1 MKIVHVCM
9 GFPVEY
15 PGGITNYVRSLASSQ
30 TDKHEVTVVCN
41 GDPDNKQEGQ
51 GYKIIRYNSPIR
63 NFSLSLNKEDPNIDS
78 FVAILVNENADLYHF
93 HSLLGIDTNFLKK
106 WKNKN
111 YIVSLHDYNTICP
124 RVFMVTGDGEI
135 CRTVKLDACTTCVGY
150 LNQIDILNRISNKFS
165 IPLPRIKS
173 NNVINRN
180 DLFIDFLNRS
190 LMCYP
195 VSKRVG
201 EIFVKAG
208 VDINKCKVIT
218 IGNDSA
224 NTFSS
229 RVPSTESKVQIAFL
243 GTFTR
248 IKGAELFIKMMKEIG
263 TDKFD
268 FNLYGRGDNK
278 LIEIFKNIGG
288 IYHGSYSP
296 NELPSILSNIDI
308 GAVLSIWED
317 NGPQVVMEMINNG
330 IPVLGTSRGGIPDF
344 IRHQETGFI
353 FDPDTELNNAISWLS
368 KMNKEYLTEMMGNI
382 CPLKSP
388 KAHCLEFEQ
397 EIISLCE

>member
-41 GDPDNKQEGQ
+41 GERDYKPEGK

-78 FVAILVNENADLYHF
+78 FVTMLVNESADLYHF
-93 HSLLGIDTNFLKK
+93 HSLLGIDINFLNK

-124 RVFMVTGDGEI
+124 RVFMVRGDGEI
-135 CRTVKLDACTTCVGY
+135 CRSVKLDACTTCVGY
-150 LNQIDILNRISNKFS
+150 LNQIDFLNRISNKFS
-165 IPLPRIKS
+165 IHLPKIKS
-173 NNVINRN
+173 NNVIHRN

-201 EIFVKAG
+201 EIFVNAG
-208 VDINKCKVIT
+208 VNINKCKVIT

-224 NTFSS
+224 NNFSR
-229 RVPSTESKVQIAFL
+229 RVPSTENKVQIAFL

-248 IKGAELFIKMMKEIG
+248 IKGAELFIEMMKVIG
-263 TDKFD
+263 TDLFD

-278 LIEIFKNIGG
+278 LIEMFNNLGG

-353 FDPDTELNNAISWLS
+353 FDPDTELKNAIDWLS
-368 KMNKEYLTEMMGNI
+368 SMDKKHLKKMMGNI
-382 CPLKSP
+382 YPLKSP
-388 KAHCLEFEQ
+388 KTHCCEFEQ